1 MSLEI
6 KKRIYSK
13 LQELCQN
20 SKLIT
25 TDITTDSF
33 TQEFDIARNT
43 ASHYLNQLVK
53 EGKAVKVN
61 TRPVRFYDKK
71 AVETYLGASCN
82 FEYNGVAD
90 LFTTSKVNKDIF
102 DQVIGVHESL
112 FIQIKQL
119 KAAARYPGNGLPI
132 LLTGPTGSGKSY
144 LAKVYYDYNVA
155 MKYLKPESKFVHLN
169 CAEYADNPEL
179 LASLLFG
186 YKSGAFTGAT
196 ENKTGLFDEADNGML
211 FLDEVH
217 RLGAK
222 GQEKL
227 FEYLDNGTISPLGST
242 KNGHK
247 VNVRL
252 VFATTEDI
260 GSTFLQ
266 TFIRRVPVQV
276 KIPSLNLRT
285 PFERESLAKLFFLR
299 QAKQINKKIVLTNQ
313 VLAAITGQRYE
324 SNVGQ
329 LKNDITLTV
338 ANALGKTMRDN
349 YDQQITIYV
358 SDLPNHVWQNG
369 GEGQRIRLTGD
380 RTTITISE
388 NMEIKQ
394 LLTDET
400 SLNNPIKQAF
410 KRIIKLF
417 QTYGMC
423 EMFVENATT
432 VITTLCDELVY
443 SKMITRGEVP
453 LKLFQRLFQVK
464 INNIEADDDV
474 EFSGNT
480 VIVLAYFSYY
490 RQFAYWVLDSKSH
503 EVLTT
508 ISNRLVTSSPKIS
521 GFTNEILE
529 LIQDSLNLK
538 NDVVDRLF
546 LQLYLN
552 SVVKVVH
559 PNQIRCIIL
568 AHGYSTA
575 SSIAMVVNKML
586 GNRSIVDFVDMPLNN
601 GPEEIGQEVT
611 NYINRNAI
619 STGLILMVDMG
630 SLNDIYRYL
639 HTSIDF
645 PIGVISNVSTQS
657 ALMVG
662 ERILKHD
669 ELQNIVN
676 DVQKK
681 IRIDGKIIY
690 PEKNKKS
697 LVITCCNTGIGT
709 ARQIKNLLDNS
720 IPEKLNIV
728 VNAYDYA
735 LLQSSE
741 QIKTLA
747 HTFNILTIVGTVDPQ
762 IDDVSFIP
770 LEKLILGEDTQRF
783 AEALAPVATTEEVQ
797 KLIDT
802 ILHNFTI
809 ERVINSLTILDAHAV
824 MKSIDVALN
833 RYSEF
838 SGKQLNNRT
847 RMALYVHVSCLI
859 ERLIRNEPITTYD
872 WEPSYDTKLV
882 GDLKQAFSVIEAQ
895 YSVQIPKA
903 ELGYIYDIVHG
914 NL

>member
-575 SSIAMVVNKML
+575 SSIATVVNKML

-882 GDLKQAFSVIEAQ
+882 DDLKQAFSVIEAQ

>member
-25 TDITTDSF
+25 TNITADSF

-882 GDLKQAFSVIEAQ
+882 DDLKQAFSVIEAQ

>member
-25 TDITTDSF
+25 TNITADSF

-90 LFTTSKVNKDIF
+90 LFTTSKVNKGIF
-102 DQVIGVHESL
+102 DQVIGAHESL

-400 SLNNPIKQAF
+400 SLNNPIMQAF

-423 EMFVENATT
+423 ETFVENATT

-474 EFSGNT
+474 EFSGNA

-575 SSIAMVVNKML
+575 SSIATVVNKML

-690 PEKNKKS
+690 PEKNKKN

-770 LEKLILGEDTQRF
+770 LEKLILGEDTQRL

-833 RYSEF
+833 RYSEV

-882 GDLKQAFSVIEAQ
+882 DDLKQAFSVIEAQ

>member
-833 RYSEF
+833 RYSEV

-882 GDLKQAFSVIEAQ
+882 DDLKQAFSVIEAQ

>member
-690 PEKNKKS
+690 PEKNKKN

-882 GDLKQAFSVIEAQ
+882 DDLKQAFSVIEAQ

>member
-1 MSLEI
+1 M
-6 KKRIYSK
+6 
-13 LQELCQN
+13 
-20 SKLIT
+20 
-25 TDITTDSF
+25 
-33 TQEFDIARNT
+33 
-43 ASHYLNQLVK
+43 
-53 EGKAVKVN
+53 
-61 TRPVRFYDKK
+61 
-71 AVETYLGASCN
+71 
-82 FEYNGVAD
+82 
-90 LFTTSKVNKDIF
+90 
-102 DQVIGVHESL
+102 
-112 FIQIKQL
+112 
-119 KAAARYPGNGLPI
+119 
-132 LLTGPTGSGKSY
+132 
-144 LAKVYYDYNVA
+144 
-155 MKYLKPESKFVHLN
+155 
-169 CAEYADNPEL
+169 
-179 LASLLFG
+179 
-186 YKSGAFTGAT
+186 
-196 ENKTGLFDEADNGML
+196 
-211 FLDEVH
+211 
-217 RLGAK
+217 
-222 GQEKL
+222 
-227 FEYLDNGTISPLGST
+227 
-242 KNGHK
+242 
-247 VNVRL
+247 
-252 VFATTEDI
+252 
-260 GSTFLQ
+260 
-266 TFIRRVPVQV
+266 
-276 KIPSLNLRT
+276 
-285 PFERESLAKLFFLR
+285 
-299 QAKQINKKIVLTNQ
+299 TNQ

-400 SLNNPIKQAF
+400 SLNNPIMQAF

-423 EMFVENATT
+423 ETFVENATT

-575 SSIAMVVNKML
+575 SSIATVVNKML

-690 PEKNKKS
+690 PEKNKKN

-833 RYSEF
+833 RYSEV

-872 WEPSYDTKLV
+872 WEPNYDTKLV
-882 GDLKQAFSVIEAQ
+882 DDLKQAFSVIEAQ

>member
-690 PEKNKKS
+690 PEKTRKVLS
-697 LVITCCNTGIGT
+697 L
-709 ARQIKNLLDNS
+709 L
-720 IPEKLNIV
+720 V
-728 VNAYDYA
+728 V
-735 LLQSSE
+735 
-741 QIKTLA
+741 
-747 HTFNILTIVGTVDPQ
+747 
-762 IDDVSFIP
+762 
-770 LEKLILGEDTQRF
+770 ILGSGLHD
-783 AEALAPVATTEEVQ
+783 
-797 KLIDT
+797 KLKI
-802 ILHNFTI
+802 
-809 ERVINSLTILDAHAV
+809 
-824 MKSIDVALN
+824 
-833 RYSEF
+833 
-838 SGKQLNNRT
+838 
-847 RMALYVHVSCLI
+847 C
-859 ERLIRNEPITTYD
+859 
-872 WEPSYDTKLV
+872 
-882 GDLKQAFSVIEAQ
+882 
-895 YSVQIPKA
+895 
-903 ELGYIYDIVHG
+903 
-914 NL
+914 

>member
-833 RYSEF
+833 RYSEL

-882 GDLKQAFSVIEAQ
+882 DDLKQAFSVIEAQ

>member
-802 ILHNFTI
+802 ILYNFTI

-882 GDLKQAFSVIEAQ
+882 DDLKQAFSVIEAQ

>member
-1 MSLEI
+1 
-6 KKRIYSK
+6 
-13 LQELCQN
+13 
-20 SKLIT
+20 
-25 TDITTDSF
+25 
-33 TQEFDIARNT
+33 
-43 ASHYLNQLVK
+43 
-53 EGKAVKVN
+53 
-61 TRPVRFYDKK
+61 
-71 AVETYLGASCN
+71 
-82 FEYNGVAD
+82 
-90 LFTTSKVNKDIF
+90 
-102 DQVIGVHESL
+102 
-112 FIQIKQL
+112 
-119 KAAARYPGNGLPI
+119 
-132 LLTGPTGSGKSY
+132 
-144 LAKVYYDYNVA
+144 

-400 SLNNPIKQAF
+400 SLNNPIMQAF

-423 EMFVENATT
+423 ETFVENATT

-575 SSIAMVVNKML
+575 SSIATVVNKML
-586 GNRSIVDFVDMPLNN
+586 GNRSIVDFVDMPLSN

-690 PEKNKKS
+690 PEKNKKN

-762 IDDVSFIP
+762 LMMCPLFHLKIDFRRRYTAICRGPSASCNDRRGT
-770 LEKLILGEDTQRF
+770 KADRYNF
-783 AEALAPVATTEEVQ
+783 A
-797 KLIDT
+797 
-802 ILHNFTI
+802 
-809 ERVINSLTILDAHAV
+809 
-824 MKSIDVALN
+824 
-833 RYSEF
+833 
-838 SGKQLNNRT
+838 
-847 RMALYVHVSCLI
+847 
-859 ERLIRNEPITTYD
+859 
-872 WEPSYDTKLV
+872 
-882 GDLKQAFSVIEAQ
+882 
-895 YSVQIPKA
+895 
-903 ELGYIYDIVHG
+903 
-914 NL
+914 